1 VGFFI
6 VHFRSS
12 KMSDQAL
19 EQSPQDKVM
28 AMLDEVTDD
37 ESINLDAEVEQIEE
51 EDEPTELSD
60 EDTNDDNE
68 EEDSVDEESQDED
81 ESDTEDSDEQPK
93 SLKIKVNGEE
103 LEKPLDE
110 VIALAQQGLDYT
122 KKTQEVA
129 EQRKALEEYAQ
140 TVKVQE
146 EVFMQQVQLQQ
157 ALIGDV
163 AQLTAVDKQLAAFN
177 DVNWQELSDN
187 DFVEAQ
193 KLFFTYNQLQQ
204 QRGQLAT
211 ELEAKAQQIQQT
223 QAAKMQERI
232 AQGKEILA
240 KEIPN
245 WSRETTQE
253 LMTVGKEYGFT
264 DDELGTIIDPRHV
277 KVLHDAM
284 QWRKLQKNS
293 VAKNKVSQ
301 AKPVVKPGAK
311 DTKQEATSATRQT
324 REQLRK
330 TGKSDYAQKL
340 IENMI

>member
-1 VGFFI
+1 
-6 VHFRSS
+6 
-12 KMSDQAL
+12 MSDQAL
-19 EQSPQDKVM
+19 EQSPQDKLM
-28 AMLDEVTDD
+28 AMLDEVPD
-37 ESINLDAEVEQIEE
+37 EEKIDLDAEEQQIDEVE
-51 EDEPTELSD
+51 EDETPDEVSDGEESD
-60 EDTNDDNE
+60 EQTEDDEVE
-68 EEDSVDEESQDED
+68 EDEDSVE
-81 ESDTEDSDEQPK
+81 EQPK
-93 SLKIKVNGEE
+93 SLKLKVNGEE

-140 TVKVQE
+140 TIQVQE
-146 EVFMQQVQLQQ
+146 QKFREQIALNNALLGEVSQLQT
-157 ALIGDV
+157 IE
-163 AQLTAVDKQLAAFN
+163 KQLAAFN

-204 QRGQLAT
+204 QHSTLSQDLSMKQQQLQYQQ
-211 ELEAKAQQIQQT
+211 AQSI
-223 QAAKMQERI
+223 QERVEK
-232 AQGKEILA
+232 GKEVLA

-245 WSRETTQE
+245 WSRETSQAIIST
-253 LMTVGKEYGFT
+253 GKEYGFT
-264 DDELGTIIDPRHV
+264 DDELGMIVDPRHV

-284 QWRKLQKNS
+284 QWRKLQTNS
-293 VAKNKVSQ
+293 VVKNKVSN

-311 DTKQEATSATRQT
+311 DTKQEATSAKRQT

-340 IENMI
+340 IEDMI